1 MIHFNQEIHPRSP
14 QNSDKF
20 VKFSVCQLV
29 VSLDSSLLLYGVINL
44 IVLYF
49 PQKVFCLIYFFL
61 MVGASLKAFIQEMR
75 FEFLDFVVSKLSLL
89 CFRSENPWSTR

>member
-49 PQKVFCLIYFFL
+49 PQKVFCLIYFLDGGLFFK
-61 MVGASLKAFIQEMR
+61 SLHPGNE
-75 FEFLDFVVSKLSLL
+75 V
-89 CFRSENPWSTR
+89 